1 MKKIFVLVAGLFLC
15 TLFAN
20 AQNNV
25 IDNALQTI
33 LNQKND
39 DYVDINIILKS
50 QMSTAELSSLYCK
63 SDSKEVRRELMV
75 NELKKYSQ
83 RTQSDVLSFINAE
96 ERNDKVIDVKS
107 FWLTNFI
114 NCKAKRE
121 VIYQLASHPDVAAI
135 VYNGEMEVVSDAIE
149 KKSRGVQSS
158 AEVAQH
164 LTQIKADKAS
174 RNPSDSSGIIEMTSS
189 ATELPFPIPEYLKK
203 ARLSAKCFITIS
215 SGSVIAVRLTF
226 SL

>member
-15 TLFAN
+15 TLFVN

-50 QMSTAELSSLYCK
+50 QMSAAELSSLYCK

-83 RTQSDVLSFINAE
+83 RTQSDILSP
-96 ERNDKVIDVKS
+96 
-107 FWLTNFI
+107 L
-114 NCKAKRE
+114 
-121 VIYQLASHPDVAAI
+121 LP
-135 VYNGEMEVVSDAIE
+135 G
-149 KKSRGVQSS
+149 S
-158 AEVAQH
+158 A
-164 LTQIKADKAS
+164 
-174 RNPSDSSGIIEMTSS
+174 
-189 ATELPFPIPEYLKK
+189 
-203 ARLSAKCFITIS
+203 
-215 SGSVIAVRLTF
+215 
-226 SL
+226 